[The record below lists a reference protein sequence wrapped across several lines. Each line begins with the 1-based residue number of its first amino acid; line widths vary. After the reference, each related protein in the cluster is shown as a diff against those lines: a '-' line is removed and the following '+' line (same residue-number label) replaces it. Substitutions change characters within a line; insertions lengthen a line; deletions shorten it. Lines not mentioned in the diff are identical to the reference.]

1 MAMDASSLQPA
12 YRKLHDQI
20 TTLMQ
25 ETGQTDFNGRTVEQE
40 LQFLNDLKIRGQL
53 LGTGIPATEGNVPD
67 LGERAEFLETN
78 GSALEGKGGINQ
90 SEGIRFP
97 GEMSNHLT
105 ERLIGRAQRHFTHEL
120 DREFGSRNFFG
131 AVRHSGEASEA
142 WKNVSEQNA
151 STIFEGDLASI
162 PEDYRGF
169 IEKIRTMAEEYPA
182 ISKNMTV
189 AQYVRDL
196 YQEKTLEKYL
206 ANRGA
211 TLTEVE

>member
-1 MAMDASSLQPA
+1 
-12 YRKLHDQI
+12 
-20 TTLMQ
+20 
-25 ETGQTDFNGRTVEQE
+25 
-40 LQFLNDLKIRGQL
+40 
-53 LGTGIPATEGNVPD
+53 
-67 LGERAEFLETN
+67 
-78 GSALEGKGGINQ
+78 
-90 SEGIRFP
+90 
-97 GEMSNHLT
+97 MSNHLT